1 MAAPVTPTFGYEDGI
16 TPALP
21 ALEHGVPAGT
31 GLC

>member
-16 TPALP
+16 TPAL
-21 ALEHGVPAGT
+21 EHGVPAGT